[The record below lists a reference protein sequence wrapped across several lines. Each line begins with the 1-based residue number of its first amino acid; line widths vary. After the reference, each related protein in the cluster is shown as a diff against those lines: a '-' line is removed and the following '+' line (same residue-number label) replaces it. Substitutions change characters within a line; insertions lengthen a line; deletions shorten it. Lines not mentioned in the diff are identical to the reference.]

1 MNDNVEAAIVSTGE
15 SGRYFTFLLNEK
27 EKEQQNINEIDRA
40 ETGNIEIID
49 FILSNI
55 PSEKEKGK
63 GTDKIKNFLYK
74 LSLKLDNQSLK
85 Q

>member
-1 MNDNVEAAIVSTGE
+1 MNDNVEAAIISTGE

-40 ETGNIEIID
+40 KTGNIEIID

-55 PSEKEKGK
+55 PSEKEIRKK
-63 GTDKIKNFLYK
+63 NRQDKNFFI
-74 LSLKLDNQSLK
+74 QT
-85 Q
+85 